1 MLRQAFASLHR
12 CPLLLAIASCSA
24 GTAATEATGG
34 GGASEP
40 PGGASSPSLDASPPR
55 DGIASPARD
64 ASPSF
69 EAAPDDDVSQH
80 VDASVDDVS
89 VDIVPA
95 RPEVGTGTA
104 RGDAGR
110 DAIGSNDAGRGETGT
125 VRVVDSGASSDGAN
139 DPFVLTW
146 QDDFNT
152 LNAADWQLENF
163 TFAGNLAQFTP
174 QNATVANGILTL
186 ALTSAPS
193 GSAQPYLGVEM
204 RSTRTLT
211 YGKLSARMRF
221 ATGSGVVSGLV
232 LFYTPFPNCDWN
244 EIDIEHLGNSSG
256 TSQLN
261 AMVYVG
267 APVPSCTTSVTP
279 TQDPLITPL
288 GFNAEA
294 DFHQYDVEWTP
305 AGVRYLADG
314 VLLRTWT
321 RNIDLLRLPQTV
333 LLTIWASSAAGWAGP
348 VTPTS
353 APTTADV
360 DWVKLYRWNG

>member
-1 MLRQAFASLHR
+1 MLWNPSAGLRGWA
-12 CPLLLAIASCSA
+12 LLVFVASCSA
-24 GTAATEATGG
+24 GNAPSEAAGG
-34 GGASEP
+34 GSASEP
-40 PGGASSPSLDASPPR
+40 PAGASSSSLDAAPPR
-55 DGIASPARD
+55 DGIAGPTSDAVSGGDAARYED
-64 ASPSF
+64 AS
-69 EAAPDDDVSQH
+69 EH
-80 VDASVDDVS
+80 VDANDGSTDTGPV
-89 VDIVPA
+89 
-95 RPEVGTGTA
+95 RPDAGTATA

-110 DAIGSNDAGRGETGT
+110 DVGSDGASRDETGSAP
-125 VRVVDSGASSDGAN
+125 VVDSGASSDGST

-152 LNAADWQLENF
+152 LSAADWQLENF
-163 TFAGNLAQFTP
+163 TFAGNLALFTP

-186 ALTSAPS
+186 ALTAAPA
-193 GSAQPYLGVEM
+193 GSAQPYRGVEM

-221 ATGSGVVSGLV
+221 ATGSGIVSGLV

-267 APVPSCTTSVTP
+267 APMQNCTTSVTP
-279 TQDPLITPL
+279 TQDPLVTPL
-288 GFNAEA
+288 GFNAET

-305 AGVRYLADG
+305 TGVRYLADG

-333 LLTIWASSAAGWAGP
+333 LLTIWASSAASWAGA